1 MHPNRIF
8 TGPSGSWAENDH
20 EEQQQEKGGEPV
32 GSRTRPGG
40 AETQQVAGNGAWG
53 QPLGATLTGKNLF
66 L

>member
-1 MHPNRIF
+1 
-8 TGPSGSWAENDH
+8 
-20 EEQQQEKGGEPV
+20 V

-40 AETQQVAGNGAWG
+40 AETQEVAGNGAWG